1 MDKTNATIF
10 IAGVTLHRKAL
21 GPTIEGNDAVNYVR
35 KKHFD
40 KIYLGVS
47 IINVENNSFGIFQ
60 YGDRSVKKAF
70 INAAYQIFILADS
83 VKFGKSAFKIVSK
96 LDKIYAIIPDTNISQ
111 EYIDFFENK
120 PT

>member
-40 KIYLGVS
+40 KI
-47 IINVENNSFGIFQ
+47 F
-60 YGDRSVKKAF
+60 
-70 INAAYQIFILADS
+70 
-83 VKFGKSAFKIVSK
+83 
-96 LDKIYAIIPDTNISQ
+96 
-111 EYIDFFENK
+111 
-120 PT
+120 